1 MKRLTRIATALAVA
15 VLPALAS
22 AQPTGLFRAYLA
34 STGNDA
40 NPCTRAAPC
49 RLLPAAI
56 AAVQDSGEIWILDS
70 ANYNVGT
77 VVFDRSVNVVAVPGV
92 LGSIVARAA
101 NADTLVVPDGV
112 TVGLRNLDFTA
123 FAGDTFLAGQGIGV
137 STTGTGKVYVEDC
150 RFTGLRAAGIF
161 VQGPGSA
168 TVTRSTFRGNA
179 SGITASGTPTV
190 VVADSTFLDN
200 STAVSMFLTATGD
213 GTLSVARSIIR
224 GSDGGILYSAS
235 VPLPGAKAV
244 LHVTDAR
251 IEGKSPVAGA
261 GIALTANSATPA
273 EGEFHGN
280 VVQNFNVGIN
290 LGGALNVSVLGGNTI
305 TRTGTGVSGGNA
317 TVVSSGN
324 NIVRGNAG
332 DFVPLPTSTIIPR

>member
-15 VLPALAS
+15 VLPALAC

-70 ANYNVGT
+70 ANYNIGT
-77 VVFDRSVNVVAVPGV
+77 VVFDRNVNVVAVPGV

-123 FAGDTFLAGQGIGV
+123 FAGDTFLTGQGIGV

-168 TVTRSTFRGNA
+168 TVMRSTFRGNG
-179 SGITASGTPTV
+179 SGITASGRPSV
-190 VVADSTFLDN
+190 VVVDSTFLDN
-200 STAVSMFLTATGD
+200 STAVFSTVTAPGAN
-213 GTLSVARSIIR
+213 TLSVTRSVIR
-224 GSDGGILYSAS
+224 GSTAGILLS
-235 VPLPGAKAV
+235 VPTPLAATRSV
-244 LHVTDAR
+244 LRVTDSR
-251 IEGKSPVAGA
+251 IEGLDSLSGQGIGMVVHGSVVADGD
-261 GIALTANSATPA
+261 
-273 EGEFHGN
+273 FHGN
-280 VVQNFNVGIN
+280 VVQNFGTGMFIT
-290 LGGALNVSVLGGNTI
+290 GALNVSILGGNTI
-305 TRTGTGVSGGNA
+305 TRTNTGVNSAA
-317 TVVSSGN
+317 TVISAGN
-324 NIVRGNAG
+324 NIVQGISA
-332 DFVPLPTSTIIPR
+332 DFLPLPTSTIIPR